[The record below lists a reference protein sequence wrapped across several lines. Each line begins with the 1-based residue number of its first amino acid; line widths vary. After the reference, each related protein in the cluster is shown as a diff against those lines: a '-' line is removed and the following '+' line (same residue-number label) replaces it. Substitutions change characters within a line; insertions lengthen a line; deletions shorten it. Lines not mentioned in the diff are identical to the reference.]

1 MMMAMIERMGAHPQ
15 VGGSSTTA
23 MMLKMGTRRVVGND
37 DDGDNDR
44 EKGAHLRRR
53 RVGDV
58 VVDEVG
64 DDVGDD
70 NADVAKSERHQRRA
84 KGTTTTTTTT
94 SKEGLTNID
103 DTNVDSVEDS
113 ERASLREGR
122 RGCKWSRVNQ
132 CLPPSS
138 VRRGLLYTF
147 PESVKKDQ
155 TPEIQTGK

>member
-1 MMMAMIERMGAHPQ
+1 MMMAMIERMGAHLQ
-15 VGGSSTTA
+15 VGGTATTA
-23 MMLKMGTRRVVGND
+23 MMLKMGTRRVVSND
-37 DDGDNDR
+37 DDDDNDR

-64 DDVGDD
+64 DNVGDD

-84 KGTTTTTTTT
+84 KGTTMTTTT

-122 RGCKWSRVNQ
+122 RGGENVGDASGQESTNAC
-132 CLPPSS
+132 PPVLFGGDSYIPFQS
-138 VRRGLLYTF
+138 
-147 PESVKKDQ
+147 P
-155 TPEIQTGK
+155 